1 MSLDIKNEMRKRK
14 EERDSTLTRWRLT
27 TLTRHFCASWSRW
40 ICFIYWT
47 ICCFFLSV
55 KTVMWNI
62 AWHNYAYCYQITMYS
77 FQIFIKKNLTSLHNF
92 LTSSGRTMLPYL
104 SYKGLLRFN
113 ISIRKLTRWC
123 KLIWAKRLYFSTKLR
138 RGQRWHTRSAQWLS

>member
-1 MSLDIKNEMRKRK
+1 MNMLFVTRNKGKVMLRLKF
-14 EERDSTLTRWRLT
+14 TLYWF
-27 TLTRHFCASWSRW
+27 RHFCASWSRW

-47 ICCFFLSV
+47 ICCFFKSV

-77 FQIFIKKNLTSLHNF
+77 FQIFIQKNLTSLHNF

-123 KLIWAKRLYFSTKLR
+123 KLIWAKRLYSSTKLR